1 MWIVKKLLKE
11 MIFNTWFPKDEKLF
25 YNDEKDVLE
34 LYVHKD
40 NEYEKYDIKDKEV
53 VNEFVKWYDD
63 LRKALTDLI

>member
-1 MWIVKKLLKE
+1 